1 VTGHPA
7 ATVPAALLA
16 HPHVVEVEL
25 VGSRAAGTAGPLS
38 DHDFVVRADDL
49 AAVLDELPA
58 IVAPLDPLSQQ
69 WDRLGPPDYSCYM
82 LMLRGPAKI
91 DLIFPD
97 LPHRADPPWEVTAA
111 TLPGIDA
118 HAWDWLL
125 WMASKRQAGRD
136 ELVREQLDLL
146 HEHLLAPLGVAA
158 PPSTI
163 PDAVDAYRSARDA
176 AEGRVGVRV
185 PRALERE
192 VLPVLPVA

>member
-1 VTGHPA
+1 VTDDPA

-16 HPHVVEVEL
+16 HPHVVGVEL

-38 DHDFVVRADDL
+38 DHDFVVRSDDL
-49 AAVLDELPA
+49 DAVLGDLPA
-58 IVAPLDPLSQQ
+58 IVAPLEPLSQQ

-82 LMLRGPAKI
+82 LLLRGPAKI

-97 LPHRADPPWEVTAA
+97 LPHRSEAPWEVSAA

-125 WMASKRQAGRD
+125 WMTSKRQAGRD
-136 ELVREQLDLL
+136 ELVREQLDLF
-146 HEHLLAPLGVAA
+146 HEHLLAPLGVPA

-163 PDAVDAYRSARDA
+163 PAAVAAYRSARDA
-176 AEGRVGVRV
+176 AEVRLGLTV